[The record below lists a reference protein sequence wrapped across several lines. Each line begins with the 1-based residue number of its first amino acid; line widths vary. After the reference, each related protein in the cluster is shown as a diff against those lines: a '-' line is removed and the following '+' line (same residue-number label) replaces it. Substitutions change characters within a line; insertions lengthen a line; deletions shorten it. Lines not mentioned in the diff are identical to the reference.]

1 MTVVEEVRPLAA
13 PTAGPSLDLLGEQHD
28 DVRSAVV
35 LPGGRVLDRGQLR
48 TRVIAAAAH
57 LPDAADGRRLVHVP
71 LSRDLDAVVAHLAVL
86 AAGHVG
92 LVTAPDAP
100 QDLLDRCSPDVRATG
115 EGAIPFE
122 VDRGGPRHLLHDD
135 LALLLPTSGST
146 GSPKLVRLSREGVL
160 SNARAIAASLG
171 LREGDVALTTL
182 PLHYCFGLSVLH
194 SQLVCGGGIALTD
207 ASVTDPA
214 AWDLARTADVSVVPA
229 VPHTLRLLEHTDHLD
244 TLPSLRLVTQAGGG
258 LPAEEVRAWSR
269 RGRAAGWG
277 LAVMYGQTEATARIA
292 VHRPEEV
299 AAAPGLVGRPV
310 PGTTV
315 RLDGSVDGAAEL
327 SARAGRPVGEL
338 VVEGPGVMLG
348 YAHEP
353 ADLALGRMVPELRT
367 GDLASVTPDGRLR
380 IHGRRSGFAK
390 IMGLRIDLAAVES
403 RLRAAGLETC
413 VTSDDAVLRVTT
425 TSGPDRAARV
435 AASAA
440 GLAPANVSVAL
451 VDELPRL
458 PSGKVDR
465 MAAAAAHDRPPARG
479 RRTRH
484 AGREGAVPAAERVA
498 AVVEGALGRPVD
510 LELSFAAQGGD
521 SFTLVPVS
529 LGLTDVLGPLPR
541 GWQHRPLRELLE
553 RPAPTGSARWS
564 TVETSM
570 VLRALAVLTIC
581 ATHATV
587 VDVPGGAHTLL
598 AIAGANLAGLTL
610 SAPSVGEL
618 LARTARSVRAI
629 AIPSMLVALLVH
641 LATGAYG
648 WENVLLL
655 NWAIG
660 TVEWGPRI
668 ELWFV
673 EAMLACT
680 VAVAGA
686 VALVRALPDLVPT
699 RWRDPVRSA
708 VGLAARHRWALALG
722 CTAIALVPRFA
733 LVPDGTGPTRGT
745 PPTVLWLVLAGVTL
759 GLARRRRES
768 LITLAVVAAGGA
780 TFFPDP
786 QRNATVLAGIA
797 LLGLVPHVRVPRAL
811 VPALGALAAAS
822 LHIYLVQFHV
832 LGRVGHSW
840 TGVVASLAGGLAYW
854 ALARAVST
862 AWRTA
867 RVPSPSPTPTTT

>member
-1 MTVVEEVRPLAA
+1 M
-13 PTAGPSLDLLGEQHD
+13 
-28 DVRSAVV
+28 
-35 LPGGRVLDRGQLR
+35 
-48 TRVIAAAAH
+48 
-57 LPDAADGRRLVHVP
+57 
-71 LSRDLDAVVAHLAVL
+71 
-86 AAGHVG
+86 
-92 LVTAPDAP
+92 
-100 QDLLDRCSPDVRATG
+100 
-115 EGAIPFE
+115 
-122 VDRGGPRHLLHDD
+122 
-135 LALLLPTSGST
+135 
-146 GSPKLVRLSREGVL
+146 
-160 SNARAIAASLG
+160 
-171 LREGDVALTTL
+171 
-182 PLHYCFGLSVLH
+182 
-194 SQLVCGGGIALTD
+194 
-207 ASVTDPA
+207 
-214 AWDLARTADVSVVPA
+214 
-229 VPHTLRLLEHTDHLD
+229 
-244 TLPSLRLVTQAGGG
+244 
-258 LPAEEVRAWSR
+258 
-269 RGRAAGWG
+269 
-277 LAVMYGQTEATARIA
+277 
-292 VHRPEEV
+292 
-299 AAAPGLVGRPV
+299 
-310 PGTTV
+310 
-315 RLDGSVDGAAEL
+315 
-327 SARAGRPVGEL
+327 
-338 VVEGPGVMLG
+338 
-348 YAHEP
+348 
-353 ADLALGRMVPELRT
+353 
-367 GDLASVTPDGRLR
+367 
-380 IHGRRSGFAK
+380 
-390 IMGLRIDLAAVES
+390 
-403 RLRAAGLETC
+403 
-413 VTSDDAVLRVTT
+413 
-425 TSGPDRAARV
+425 
-435 AASAA
+435 
-440 GLAPANVSVAL
+440 
-451 VDELPRL
+451 
-458 PSGKVDR
+458 
-465 MAAAAAHDRPPARG
+465 
-479 RRTRH
+479 
-484 AGREGAVPAAERVA
+484 PAAERVA

-587 VDVPGGAHTLL
+587 VEVPGGAHTLL

-618 LARTARSVRAI
+618 LARAARSVRAI

-722 CTAIALVPRFA
+722 CTAIALVPRFL

-759 GLARRRRES
+759 GLARRRRQS

-840 TGVVASLAGGLAYW
+840 TGVVASLAVGLAYW